1 MNIKENNKLIAE
13 FIGIK
18 EIESFYDSYGQKVP
32 IWYAEYLDYK
42 TPAFKMPNKSIEHLL
57 NESKFNSS
65 WDWLMPV
72 FKHMDK
78 SHENG
83 DNEDM
88 RPYIYQDIDYFTLE
102 IRKYEGSWDDG
113 YEVIFQECGSRYT
126 CDKSE
131 NVLDYAYYVV
141 VEFIKWYNKNK

>member
-1 MNIKENNKLIAE
+1 MNTEENNKLISE
-13 FIGIK
+13 FLNDKII
-18 EIESFYDSYGQKVP
+18 IEDT
-32 IWYAEYLDYK
+32 EYIISRDL
-42 TPAFKMPNKSIEHLL
+42 PNM
-57 NESKFNSS
+57 KFDSS

-72 FKHMDK
+72 FKHMNK
-78 SHENG
+78 SPENG

-113 YEVIFQECGSRYT
+113 YEVIFKECGSRYT
-126 CDKSE
+126 CNKSE